1 MIPFYN
7 TSGGA
12 NRTVE
17 EALVYK
23 TKKYQLF
30 DTSLISDIFKRVL
43 NKKVIGFEKPLNVGL
58 PHVSYVVHLEENDD
72 LFFRAN
78 LGPKEQEIQLLKEQ
92 VVSDVARAHVLPAN
106 HIIHVDISRN
116 VYPFDF
122 QIDFQIS
129 GASKTISS
137 CISLPSVGGPSSA
150 ISSVNSFSVG
160 RSEISLKPKYWRN
173 SFVVA

>member
-43 NKKVIGFEKPLNVGL
+43 NKKVIGFEKPLNIGL
-58 PHVSYVVHLEENDD
+58 PHVSYVVHLEQSED

-78 LGPKEQEIQLLKEQ
+78 LGPKEPC
-92 VVSDVARAHVLPAN
+92 ART
-106 HIIHVDISRN
+106 SSKSY
-116 VYPFDF
+116 YP
-122 QIDFQIS
+122 
-129 GASKTISS
+129 
-137 CISLPSVGGPSSA
+137 
-150 ISSVNSFSVG
+150 
-160 RSEISLKPKYWRN
+160 R
-173 SFVVA
+173 